1 MDSDLLSEII
11 DTISRGTAD
20 SIDAYLTT
28 VEHATDIDET
38 ETKFYSH
45 TIALNGNGDIRLDDF
60 IEFII
65 RHIVEYVIPR
75 SEILEAQQ
83 KDQESGL
90 NTHTVRLYREAEKL
104 FTPLKKTGEGGE
116 MLLFILGEVLL
127 GLPQLLCK
135 MSVKTAGG
143 VHFHGA
149 DGVHVGVSD
158 DNLEL
163 YWGESKFY
171 NTFDGAIA
179 ACLDSISPILKRE
192 EDADLEDLLLLQK
205 YLDLGNAEHTD
216 AIKHILNKD
225 NSDFNAVKYC
235 GLCLIGFDDDI
246 YSATTTEEAIA
257 TSVTAWKTSISTRL
271 KNRDLE
277 EFKIHLFC
285 LPVVSVEDFRKR
297 FLQKLGLDDG

>member
-1 MDSDLLSEII
+1 MDNGLLSDII
-11 DTISRGTAD
+11 DAIGRGDAN

-28 VEHATDIDET
+28 IEYATEIDET

-45 TIALNGNGDIRLDDF
+45 SIALNGNGDIRLDDF

-65 RHIVEYVIPR
+65 RHIIQYVIPR
-75 SEILEAQQ
+75 SKILEARQ

-90 NTHTVRLYREAEKL
+90 DTHMVSLYREAEKL
-104 FTPLKKTGEGGE
+104 FTPLQKTGEGGE

-171 NTFDGAIA
+171 NTFDGGIA
-179 ACLDSISPILKRE
+179 ACLNSISPILKRE
-192 EDADLEDLLLLQK
+192 EGADLEDLLLLQN
-205 YLDLGNAEHTD
+205 YLDLGNAEYTG

-225 NSDFNAVKYC
+225 NSGFNAVKYC

-246 YSATTTEEAIA
+246 YSATTTKEAIA
-257 TSVTAWKTSISTRL
+257 TSVITWKTSISTRL
-271 KNRDLE
+271 KNKNLE
-277 EFKIHLFC
+277 DFKIHLFC
-285 LPVVSVEDFRKR
+285 LPVVSVEDFRKI
-297 FLQKLGLDDG
+297 FLQKMGLGNG